1 MCFQKQIIKI
11 HVAKS
16 RAHKLTDDCILNV
29 QYNPEVIFLVIHT
42 FFLIKIEKE
51 EKGGKENTRVARPV
65 VTEGTAISTS
75 AFMNECLPV
84 FSVV

>member
-16 RAHKLTDDCILNV
+16 RAHKVTDDCILNV

-42 FFLIKIEKE
+42 VFLIKIEKG
-51 EKGGKENTRVARPV
+51 EKEGKENTRVVRPI
-65 VTEGTAISTS
+65 VTEGTAVLTS
-75 AFMNECLPV
+75 AFMNECLPM